1 MPDVDKGP
9 AVPFPPPFLFVAGFL
24 VGTALERLFPMGAMP
39 GGVPREVA
47 GVALIVA
54 GLGAAFAGILTF
66 RYFRTAILPHKP
78 AARVVDRG
86 LYAYTRNPMYLGLSL
101 LYAGLSLVLAT
112 WWTLALLPVVLLTLT
127 TQVIAREERYLRR
140 AFPVEY
146 ADYCA
151 RVRRWL

>member
-1 MPDVDKGP
+1 
-9 AVPFPPPFLFVAGFL
+9 
-24 VGTALERLFPMGAMP
+24 MP

-47 GVALIVA
+47 GVALMVA

-66 RYFRTAILPHKP
+66 RHFRTAILPHKP

-86 LYAYTRNPMYLGLSL
+86 VYAYTRNPMYLGLSL
-101 LYAGLSLVLAT
+101 LYAGLSLALAT